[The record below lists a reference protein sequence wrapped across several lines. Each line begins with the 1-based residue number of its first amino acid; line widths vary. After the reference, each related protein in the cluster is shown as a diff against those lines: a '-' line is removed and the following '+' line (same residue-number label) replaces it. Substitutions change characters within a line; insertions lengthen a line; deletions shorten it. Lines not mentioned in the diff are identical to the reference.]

1 MSTVNFMG
9 SYSGIDQSMID
20 QLMAV
25 EKRPL
30 IQLSSKKTS
39 IETQKNAWNDVR
51 TRLKSL
57 FDKIKVLESAET
69 YTSKL
74 STAGEAVSIT
84 PSKNTPEGTYQISVE
99 QLATTT
105 SVFGSVSNDSAAAL
119 GVAGSFTINAATQID
134 VVETDTF
141 QTIADKINLKSK
153 DSGVSASIIDSRLVL
168 RNAKTGDPDI
178 ILSDV
183 GTGTLV
189 GTALGLGTTGTKSL
203 GKNAFF
209 TVNGVPV
216 ERTSNSV
223 TDVVAYTTINLTKE
237 HAAGQSDTIN
247 VTLNSGKTAKALEEF
262 VSQYNSTI
270 QFIEEKLAAGQPGT
284 AGSRGSLAGDSSL
297 MRIQSTLRSMVTS
310 SISNDTTTIRD
321 LSQLGVTTTDRFG
334 KLIFDQAKLTEQL
347 NVDPDQVK
355 NFFASK
361 NALGESIGFVPRI
374 SSYVDQFVSSAGI
387 INGKTEAYERSLK
400 DIKKQ
405 VDAFTLRMEK
415 KEKYYMNMFSRLDTA
430 MMQAESQMG
439 WLTSQIS
446 GMTGSAGK

>member
-1 MSTVNFMG
+1 MSTVNFLG

-20 QLMAV
+20 QLLAV

-74 STAGEAVSIT
+74 ATTGEAASIT
-84 PSKNTPEGTYQISVE
+84 ASKNTPEGMYQISVG

-105 SVFGSVSNDSAAAL
+105 SVIGSVRNDSTLAL
-119 GVAGSFTINAATQID
+119 GVTGSFTINAGTQVD
-134 VVETDTF
+134 VVETDTVRS
-141 QTIADKINLKSK
+141 IADKINLKSK

-168 RNAKTGDPDI
+168 SNTKTGNADI
-178 ILSDV
+178 ALADV
-183 GTGTLV
+183 GAGSLV
-189 GTALGLGTTGTKSL
+189 ETTLGLGTTGTKTQ
-203 GKNAFF
+203 GENALF
-209 TVNGVPV
+209 TVNGVQV

-223 TDVVAYTTINLTKE
+223 TDVVEYTTINLTKE
-237 HAAGQSDTIN
+237 HAVGQSDTIS
-247 VTLNSGKTAKALEEF
+247 VTLDSGKTAKAVEEF
-262 VSQYNSTI
+262 VAQYNSTME
-270 QFIEEKLAAGQPGT
+270 FIDEKLAAGQPG
-284 AGSRGSLAGDSSL
+284 AEGSRGSLAGDSSL
-297 MRIQSTLRSMVTS
+297 VRLQSTLRSMVTS
-310 SISNDTTTIRD
+310 SITNDTTTIRD

-334 KLIFDQAKLTEQL
+334 KLTFDQAKLTEQL
-347 NVDPDQVK
+347 IADPDQVK

-361 NALGESIGFVPRI
+361 NALDESIGFVPRI
-374 SSYVDQFVSSAGI
+374 NSYVDQFVSSSGI
-387 INGKTEAYERSLK
+387 INGKTEAYEKSLK

-415 KEKYYMNMFSRLDTA
+415 KEKYYLSMFSRLDTA

>member
-9 SYSGIDQSMID
+9 SYSGIDQTMID

-39 IETQKNAWNDVR
+39 IEIQKNAWNDVR

-74 STAGEAVSIT
+74 STAGEAASIT
-84 PSKNTPEGTYQISVE
+84 PSKNTPQGTYKISVE

-105 SVFGSVSNDSAAAL
+105 SVIGSVSNDSAVAL

-153 DSGVSASIIDSRLVL
+153 DSGVNASIINSRLVL

-178 ILSDV
+178 ALSDV
-183 GTGTLV
+183 GAGTLV
-189 GTALGLGTTGTKSL
+189 KTALGLGTTGMKSV

-237 HAAGQSDTIN
+237 HAAGQSETLN
-247 VTLNSGKTAKALEEF
+247 VTLDSGKTAKALEEF
-262 VSQYNSTI
+262 VTQYNSTM
-270 QFIEEKLAAGQPGT
+270 QFIEDKLAAGQPDT

-310 SISNDTTTIRD
+310 AISNDNTSIRD

-334 KLIFDQAKLTEQL
+334 KLTFDQAKLTEQL
-347 NVDPDQVK
+347 SADPDQVK

-361 NALGESIGFVPRI
+361 NALDESIGFVQRI
-374 SSYVDQFVSSAGI
+374 NSYVDQFVSSAGI

-415 KEKYYMNMFSRLDTA
+415 KEKYYTNMFSKLDTA

>member
-30 IQLSSKKTS
+30 VQLSTKKTG

-57 FDKIKVLESAET
+57 FDKIKALESAET

-74 STAGEAVSIT
+74 STAGVGASIV
-84 PSKNTPEGTYQISVE
+84 PSKNTPEGSYQITVG

-105 SVFGSVSNDSAAAL
+105 SVIGSVKNDSAAVL
-119 GVAGSFTINAATQID
+119 GVAGSFTINGGTPID
-134 VVETDTF
+134 VVDTDTVRS
-141 QTIADKINLKSK
+141 IADKVNLQSK
-153 DSGVSASIIDSRLVL
+153 TSGVSASIIDSRLVL
-168 RNAKTGDPDI
+168 SKTKTGNTAI
-178 ILSDV
+178 SLADV
-183 GTGTLV
+183 SGTVVQT
-189 GTALGLGTTGTKSL
+189 TLGLGTTGTLSQ
-203 GKNAFF
+203 GKDALF
-209 TVNGVPV
+209 TVNGVQV
-216 ERTSNSV
+216 ERSSNTV
-223 TDVVAYTTINLTKE
+223 TDVVEYTTISLTKE
-237 HAAGQSDTIN
+237 HAAGQSDTIS
-247 VTLNSGKTAKALEEF
+247 VTLDTAKTAKAVEEF
-262 VSQYNSTI
+262 VAQYNSTME
-270 QFIEEKLAAGQPGT
+270 FIEGKLAAGEVGVD
-284 AGSRGSLAGDSSL
+284 ASRGALAGDSSL
-297 MRIQSTLRSMVTS
+297 MRLHSSLRSMVTS
-310 SISNDTTTIRD
+310 SITNDTTTIRD
-321 LSQLGVTTTDRFG
+321 LSQLGITTTDKFG
-334 KLIFDQAKLTEQL
+334 KLKFDQAKLTEQL
-347 NVDPDQVK
+347 AADPEKVK

-361 NALGESIGFVPRI
+361 GALGESIGFVPRI
-374 SSYVDQFVSSAGI
+374 NSYVDQFVSSSGI
-387 INGKTEAYERSLK
+387 INGKTVAYEKSLK